1 MTQIDIRPTQAGDV
15 PALQA
20 VLEQTGLFPADLLPE
35 MLAPALAEE
44 AHELWFT
51 ALSDGIAGGFCYAV
65 PEEMTDGS
73 WNLLAIAVDPEMH
86 GRGLGRHL
94 VDVVERR
101 LQSDGQRLLLVDTS
115 GKTEFDGARQF
126 YLHLGFA
133 EEARIRDFWADGDDK
148 ITFRK
153 SLA

>member
-35 MLAPALAEE
+35 MIGPALAGEVQ
-44 AHELWFT
+44 ELWFT
-51 ALSDGIAGGFCYAV
+51 ALSDGIARGFCYAV
-65 PEEMTDGS
+65 PEEMTDGT
-73 WNLLAIAVDPEMH
+73 WNLLAIAVDPEVQ
-86 GRGLGRHL
+86 GLGFGRLL
-94 VDVVERR
+94 VDAAERR
-101 LQSDGQRLLLVDTS
+101 LQTDGQRLLLVDTS
-115 GKTEFDGARQF
+115 GKAEFDGARQF

-153 SLA
+153 SLV